1 MVQGFNN
8 LGALTRWW
16 LHNLRHVLIK
26 ACRFFR
32 FWLQCLKKVQIWPLK
47 QNVLNKSKKVPKNAE
62 FHNDFKPV
70 EKVLK
75 KFTNKKVVAKM
86 WQNYARQIG
95 KFHRFAVTLLFPVF
109 WDLSS
114 DMFCSV
120 LLQSYYETY
129 SHHHKKSLHF
139 SRKKN
144 FIGKILLRDTKVTS
158 QNLGAIFQ
166 QLQVNKYLI
175 ESKYDKNKIA
185 QSKWVFADKD
195 IFWLFSEIQI

>member
-1 MVQGFNN
+1 
-8 LGALTRWW
+8 
-16 LHNLRHVLIK
+16 
-26 ACRFFR
+26 
-32 FWLQCLKKVQIWPLK
+32 
-47 QNVLNKSKKVPKNAE
+47 
-62 FHNDFKPV
+62 
-70 EKVLK
+70 
-75 KFTNKKVVAKM
+75 
-86 WQNYARQIG
+86 
-95 KFHRFAVTLLFPVF
+95 
-109 WDLSS
+109 
-114 DMFCSV
+114 MFCSV

-195 IFWLFSEIQI
+195 IF